1 MCFLYFFRTREI
13 SKILIFWNYLKNGKI
28 FTYCCNVIQTGKSVL
43 IMLKL
48 YIPYI
53 FPIHLYLVRFL
64 FFCLKAAYE
73 CGRLHHCHLTQQGLC
88 ERRYFFSCP

>member
-64 FFCLKAAYE
+64 FLSE
-73 CGRLHHCHLTQQGLC
+73 SSL
-88 ERRYFFSCP
+88 